1 MPIYEYRCED
11 CGRVSSF
18 LVRRIRDPLQPRC
31 KRCQSEKM
39 TRLISRVS
47 RVRSEESRL
56 ESLADPSKLSGLDE
70 NDPAGMARWMKRMG
84 KELGEDMGEDIDA
97 MVDEAMEE
105 EGNAPKGRRQA
116 SRTMIYEPFPGKQN
130 GSLVFSYSR
139 ARRPTR
145 AP

>member
-18 LVRRIRDPLQPRC
+18 LVRSVRDPFLPNC

-39 TRLISRVS
+39 TRLISRIA

-70 NDPAGMARWMKRMG
+70 NDPASMARWMKRMG
-84 KELGEDMGEDIDA
+84 KELGEDTGEDFDA
-97 MVDEAMEE
+97 MMEEAMEE
-105 EGNAPKGRRQA
+105 ESKGPEESAGAQ
-116 SRTMIYEPFPGKQN
+116 GDD
-130 GSLVFSYSR
+130 L
-139 ARRPTR
+139 
-145 AP
+145 

>member
-18 LVRRIRDPLQPRC
+18 LVKSFREDLRPRC

-70 NDPAGMARWMKRMG
+70 NDPGGMARWMKRMG

-105 EGNAPKGRRQA
+105 EGKVPKGAAGDAQ
-116 SRTMIYEPFPGKQN
+116 EDD
-130 GSLVFSYSR
+130 L
-139 ARRPTR
+139 
-145 AP
+145 